1 MNLLD
6 VLIIAVVL
14 GGTAGVVLVR
24 AIAQLV
30 EYRTQRRVARLLERN
45 AELFEREGSPWE
57 TRR

>member
-6 VLIIAVVL
+6 IIVIAVVL
-14 GGTAGVVLVR
+14 AGTVGVLLVR
-24 AIAQLV
+24 ALAQLI